1 MKTLVILVFKIST
14 SENDCK
20 KSTGNLSPKTLFLS
34 MNNRNRGKNTGDD
47 TLFGSEKQISKLKL
61 AVQDMQY
68 LLTRG
73 YAEKAASDLVG
84 NRYRLKTRQ
93 IQALRGASA
102 SDGQIHHRKL
112 KQREV
117 SDLKDK
123 TVYLD
128 GFNVLILL
136 ESLLSEAYIFE
147 GADGCFR
154 DLSGVH
160 GTYKRVNQTLKAIEL
175 VASFFQK
182 SKAQKLLWIFDQ
194 PVSNSGRIKQIVLD
208 FALENQLNWEA
219 ELQYNPDKF
228 LAEGSATVISSDAW
242 ILDHCKEWFNLIG
255 YLTNEHALSVNLV
268 SLK

>member
-1 MKTLVILVFKIST
+1 
-14 SENDCK
+14 
-20 KSTGNLSPKTLFLS
+20 

-61 AVQDMQY
+61 AVEDMHY
-68 LLTRG
+68 LLSRE
-73 YAEKAASDLVG
+73 YPEKAASDLVG

-102 SDGQIHHRKL
+102 SAVQLHHRQL
-112 KQREV
+112 KQLEAT
-117 SDLKDK
+117 DLRGK

-147 GADGCFR
+147 GMDGCIR

-160 GTYKRVNQTLKAIEL
+160 GTYKRVNQTLRAVEL
-175 VASFFQK
+175 VAFFYQK
-182 SKAQKLLWIFDQ
+182 NQIHKLVWIFDK
-194 PVSNSGRIKQIVLD
+194 PVSNSGRIKQIILE
-208 FALENQLNWEA
+208 FAEQHQLNWQA
-219 ELQYNPDKF
+219 DLQYNPDKF
-228 LAEGSATVISSDAW
+228 LAESSALIVSSDAW

-255 YLTNEHALSVNLV
+255 YLITEENLTMN
-268 SLK
+268 LIKTK

>member
-1 MKTLVILVFKIST
+1 
-14 SENDCK
+14 
-20 KSTGNLSPKTLFLS
+20 

-47 TLFGSEKQISKLKL
+47 TLFASEKQINKLRS

-68 LLTRG
+68 LLTRE
-73 YAEKAASDLVG
+73 YPEKAASELVG

-102 SDGQIHHRKL
+102 SEVQIHNRKL
-112 KQREV
+112 KELEV
-117 SDLKDK
+117 SNLAGK

-160 GTYKRVNQTLKAIEL
+160 GTYKRVNQTLRAVEA
-175 VASFFQK
+175 VAAFYHK
-182 SKAQKLLWIFDQ
+182 NHIQKLVWIFDQ
-194 PVSNSGRIKQIVLD
+194 PVSNSGRIKQIILE
-208 FALENQLNWEA
+208 FAAENNLNWEA

-228 LAEGSATVISSDAW
+228 LAESSEIIVSSDAW

-255 YLTNEHALSVNLV
+255 YLIKEESLSVNLIKM
-268 SLK
+268 S